1 MNKTLSGCGG
11 WRLDL
16 SRRRLFRSALAA
28 LVFALSFG
36 TTLAARPAGAL
47 PAESRPSS
55 VQADVV
61 RANTIQEV
69 LSLWKPETHLYVL
82 GDVGLEEDALQEL
95 AAWLDGRHWTV
106 LLVGDASGQTYRDA
120 EGQTRVGEEAIDFA
134 NGQGIQRQRGFSTQV
149 HPRTQEADGAVFTIV
164 IAQRALF
171 YSGSAAQDSRG
182 LGEERFRDN
191 LDRWAI
197 DAMRS
202 SRDIVRAV
210 KDTVGNIDAQVDAAI
225 AEEFSAAGRDLAT
238 ATEQIQQLENLT
250 RELQETSPG
259 GLRNLSIVSAD
270 SLRASIEQA
279 RATLDE
285 GRAREAS
292 RLLASAVTDM
302 SLVLQQVR
310 LLQESVATARST
322 FQATAETLLTLEK
335 TSAAFREA
343 HPELSGPLTRP
354 DLPELRQ
361 ALARAESALVEDPS
375 WAAKAAEAVRVRA
388 VEQIRSIDEY
398 PAVGRALEEARL
410 RLADIEKRERAS
422 VARESLTTARQRLDE
437 GRDLHA
443 RAVPGSAE
451 KLEAAR
457 IALDAAEREIYTADR
472 QAARARATFRTLLS
486 LLALGLLGLAWHLHR
501 QRRGIKHEAEELL
514 ADWRTALDRKLEVL
528 FDEMEQRVARFVGPA
543 SGAGRRPWTGTTLQL
558 AEQIRADVGSL
569 AILWT
574 SANSFLEKAE
584 ALIHAR
590 GLGVVYNLFFPG
602 KYQQGLAL
610 LQHEPVPFDPADGLP
625 RLFGQERTWRDDLLG
640 DLASYEPF
648 QKSFPE
654 IVEELN
660 LRAARATEALDR
672 IEKSIVQGPEELER
686 TEERINQAASLQEEI
701 ERAGAAEG
709 LFLLPAVF
717 ATTLPTATAV
727 LARARDLFPT
737 DPVTALQGDGELTRR
752 IAAEASQ
759 LAGLIATAR
768 REVLSAVETGM
779 AALREAAIATGWIE
793 AERIRL
799 SEEADLLAVQADEES
814 VAAGIEELARGL
826 AGMGQ
831 RVERAVVLSSLLGQ
845 TARPEIRRV
854 TALVQTA
861 RGELGAAL
869 RLPSDL
875 LLREEGA
882 DPSERLADSTR
893 QTETAHD
900 VLGQGDLVAADAALA
915 EAARLTAEAE
925 SIVEESRQ
933 SLAAHATA
941 VPERRAETVRIEALL
956 PDREQVLADIRQTY
970 APSVLFLRAGDP
982 DHPEANGTLA
992 DNLEEA
998 RAHVVLAH
1006 EKLDR
1011 AITAHRSG
1019 KLLASADLLRQVLGH
1034 QELASHR
1041 LEEIVE
1047 RQARLEKTVER
1058 NRSLLETL
1066 DSRVREDGVSI
1077 VGDPRT
1083 MQPTL
1088 AAFEEG
1094 TRQLE
1099 HARGA
1104 VEATPGDPFLAE
1116 EALLAAQATLDRV
1129 HDQMA
1134 PSDRL
1139 LHAEARRS
1147 IEAADR
1153 QLVAAHDLARRAAG
1167 DGIPDSPG
1175 IARAVGRLEEL
1186 SRSLARAREILGIA
1200 HSDWSALDQEA
1211 DRIDIEGARSAA
1223 TLTGELAAAEE
1234 AAAAVTSA
1242 SEKVREATYWSGGY
1256 AVTISGSPGS
1266 DTLAHARGLL
1276 MQGRYEEAGQEA
1288 HKAYR
1293 IADIAIENAREKVRR
1308 LREEEERREEERRR
1322 ASEERRRREA
1332 RSLSYVSSSSGSSR
1346 SSGSSSGSGGSS
1358 RGGSSSSGSGRSS
1371 YGGSGS
1377 GSGKSG
1383 W

>member
-1 MNKTLSGCGG
+1 MNKILSGCGG

-28 LVFALSFG
+28 FVFALSFG
-36 TTLAARPAGAL
+36 TPLAARPAGAL

-69 LSLWKPETHLYVL
+69 LSLWKPEIHLYVL

-95 AAWLDGRHWTV
+95 AGWLDGRHWTV
-106 LLVGDASGQTYRDA
+106 LLVGDASGQTYQDSD
-120 EGQTRVGEEAIDFA
+120 GITRTGVDAIDFGT
-134 NGQGIQRQRGFSTQV
+134 GQGIQRQRGFSTQI
-149 HPRTQEADGAVFTIV
+149 HPRTHEADGAIFTIV
-164 IAQRALF
+164 LAQRAFF
-171 YSGSAAQDSRG
+171 YTGSAAQDSRG
-182 LGEERFRDN
+182 LGEDRFRDN

-202 SRDIVRAV
+202 SGDIVRAA
-210 KDTVGNIDAQVDAAI
+210 KDTVGNIDAQLGAAI
-225 AEEFSAAGRDLAT
+225 DQEFQEAGRALAS
-238 ATEQIQQLENLT
+238 ATEQIPQLESLT

-259 GLRNLSIVSAD
+259 GLRKLSIVSAD

-292 RLLASAVTDM
+292 RLLAAAVTDM
-302 SLVLQQVR
+302 SLVLQQLR

-322 FQATAETLLTLEK
+322 FQATAQTLLTLEK

-361 ALARAESALVEDPS
+361 ALARAESALIEDPL
-375 WAAKAAEAVRVRA
+375 WAAKAAEAVRARA
-388 VEQIRSIDEY
+388 VEQVRSIDEY

-410 RLADIEKRERAS
+410 RLADLEKRERAS
-422 VARESLTTARQRLDE
+422 VARRSLTTARQRLDE

-443 RAVPGSAE
+443 RAIPGSGE

-457 IALDAAEREIYTADR
+457 SALDAAEQEIYTADR
-472 QAARARATFRTLLS
+472 QAARARTVFRMLL
-486 LLALGLLGLAWHLHR
+486 LLLVLGLLCTAWSLHR
-501 QRRGIKHEAEELL
+501 RRRGIKHEAEELL
-514 ADWRTALDRKLEVL
+514 ADWRTALDRKLEIL

-543 SGAGRRPWTGTTLQL
+543 SGVGQRPWTGATLQL

-590 GLGVVYNLFFPG
+590 GLGALYNLFFPG
-602 KYQQGLAL
+602 KYRQGLAL

-640 DLASYEPF
+640 NLASYEPF

-660 LRAARATEALDR
+660 LRATRATEALDL
-672 IEKSIVQGPEELER
+672 IEKSVVQGPGELER
-686 TEERINQAASLQEEI
+686 TEERINQAASLQDEI

-709 LFLLPAVF
+709 LFLIPAVF
-717 ATTLPTATAV
+717 ATTLPAATAI
-727 LARARDLFPT
+727 LARARNLFPT
-737 DPVTALQGDGELTRR
+737 DPVTALQGDGELARR
-752 IAAEASQ
+752 IAVEAFQ
-759 LAGLIATAR
+759 LAGLMATAR
-768 REVLSAVETGM
+768 REVLSAVDAGM
-779 AALREAAIATGWIE
+779 ATLREATIATGWIE

-799 SEEADLLAVQADEES
+799 SEEADRLAVQAAEES
-814 VAAGIEELARGL
+814 IAAGIEELAQGL
-826 AGMGQ
+826 AGMGR
-831 RVERAVVLSSLLGQ
+831 RVERAVALSGLLGQ

-854 TALVQTA
+854 TAVVQTV

-869 RLPSDL
+869 RLPADL

-900 VLGQGDLVAADAALA
+900 VLGQGDLEAADAALA

-925 SIVEESRQ
+925 SIVEASRQ
-933 SLAAHATA
+933 SLEAHAAT
-941 VPERRAETVRIEALL
+941 VPERRAETVRIEGLL
-956 PDREQVLADIRQTY
+956 LDREQVLAGIRQTY
-970 APSVLFLRAGDP
+970 ASSVLFLRAGDP

-992 DNLEEA
+992 DNLDEA

-1058 NRSLLETL
+1058 NQGLLATL
-1066 DSRVREDGVSI
+1066 DGRVREDGVSI

-1094 TRQLE
+1094 THQLQR
-1099 HARGA
+1099 ARGA
-1104 VEATPGDPFLAE
+1104 VEANPGDPFLAE
-1116 EALLAAQATLDRV
+1116 EALLAAKAILDRV

-1175 IARAVGRLEEL
+1175 IVKAIGRLEEL
-1186 SRSLARAREILGIA
+1186 SKAQARVRETLGIA
-1200 HSDWSALDQEA
+1200 HSDWNTLDREA
-1211 DRIDIEGARSAA
+1211 DRIDVEGARSAA

-1234 AAAAVTSA
+1234 AAAAVTGA
-1242 SEKVREATYWSGGY
+1242 SEKVREATDWSGGY
-1256 AVTISGSPGS
+1256 GVTITGEPGS
-1266 DTLAHARGLL
+1266 DALAHARNLL

-1288 HKAYR
+1288 QKSFRA
-1293 IADIAIENAREKVRR
+1293 ADIAIEAAMERVRR

-1322 ASEERRRREA
+1322 AAEARRRREA
-1332 RSLSYVSSSSGSSR
+1332 QARSFVSSSSGSS
-1346 SSGSSSGSGGSS
+1346 SASGGSS
-1358 RGGSSSSGSGRSS
+1358 SSGSSSSGSGRSS